1 MKGLRWW
8 RRARGLTQEG
18 LAARSGISRE
28 TISRIETGRHQ
39 EPEVLTL
46 VKLAEALD
54 VHVFE
59 LFWIPTHYPESSP
72 LREPMH
78 VGVTLPPLEHHDQEE
93 VADGLDRLD
102 RR

>member
-1 MKGLRWW
+1 MIGLRWW

-18 LAARSGISRE
+18 LAERSGISRE

-54 VHVFE
+54 VSVWE
-59 LFWIPTHYPESSP
+59 LFFVPDTTPEGARSGVP
-72 LREPMH
+72 LR
-78 VGVTLPPLEHHDQEE
+78 VGAALPPREHHAREG
-93 VADGLDRLD
+93 VADGLDR
-102 RR
+102 R